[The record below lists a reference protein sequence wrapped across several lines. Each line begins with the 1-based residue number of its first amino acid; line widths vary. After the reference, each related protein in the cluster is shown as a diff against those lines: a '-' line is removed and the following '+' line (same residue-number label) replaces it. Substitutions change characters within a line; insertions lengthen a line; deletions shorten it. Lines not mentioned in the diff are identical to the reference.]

1 MPRRGIPAWH
11 DGDAIN
17 GGYGPRGQPAL
28 REVGKHFP
36 GFETD
41 IHGAYKQDD
50 GRYKVKVIKR

>member
-1 MPRRGIPAWH
+1 MPGGVAGAGP
-11 DGDAIN
+11 N
-17 GGYGPRGQPAL
+17 GLPLCRW
-28 REVGKHFP
+28 EVGKHFP